1 MLFYKLCDPR
11 FSLITDLFI
20 VLEIEKKNSGCP
32 HFKSRAAKPVN
43 LVMSHYQF
51 PVSLRMSRNGKMQWD
66 HIAGPL

>member
-1 MLFYKLCDPR
+1 M
-11 FSLITDLFI
+11 ITDLFT

-32 HFKSRAAKPVN
+32 HFKSRAAKPM
-43 LVMSHYQF
+43 LHYQF